1 MTFVAD
7 PWKCC
12 RAIER
17 PLRARLLSLNGIYI
31 KKKLRRADKL
41 MINVLRRKYEA
52 EKIEKKK
59 NLIFY

>member
-7 PWKCC
+7 PWKSS

-17 PLRARLLSLNGIYI
+17 PLRAKLLSLNGIYT
-31 KKKLRRADKL
+31 KKKLRRAEKL
-41 MINVLRRKYEA
+41 IKNVLRRKYEA

-59 NLIFY
+59 FIFY

>member
-1 MTFVAD
+1 M
-7 PWKCC
+7 
-12 RAIER
+12 
-17 PLRARLLSLNGIYI
+17 LSGYRKTSTGKTPFIKWNIQ